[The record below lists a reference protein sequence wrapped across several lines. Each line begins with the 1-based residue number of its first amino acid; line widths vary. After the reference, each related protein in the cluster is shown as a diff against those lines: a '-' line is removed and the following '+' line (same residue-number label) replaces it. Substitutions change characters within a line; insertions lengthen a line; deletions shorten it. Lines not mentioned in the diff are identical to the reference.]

1 MVRQMNEVTAASAA
15 MHDRD
20 DVAQG
25 LGIVIDGAELGAASA
40 SMTVTEAMT
49 NGLGTCHGG
58 IIFSLA
64 DTVMGHASNAGDE
77 KSLATTASIEWIKA
91 AYAGDHLTAI
101 SRTVA
106 TRGRNTVHDV
116 DVRNEAGE
124 AIAIFRGQT
133 LTLGGSVVEAVGTKP
148 ND

>member
-1 MVRQMNEVTAASAA
+1 
-15 MHDRD
+15 
-20 DVAQG
+20 
-25 LGIVIDGAELGAASA
+25 
-40 SMTVTEAMT
+40 
-49 NGLGTCHGG
+49 
-58 IIFSLA
+58 
-64 DTVMGHASNAGDE
+64 MGHASNAGDE